1 MRCGKVYDDRC
12 NQERERHKGYLQSTP
27 KKLRDSDTCWLIL
40 FERMDGVPHIYA
52 SKLNGTVHIYSVAYY
67 CRDAIA

>member
-1 MRCGKVYDDRC
+1 MMV
-12 NQERERHKGYLQSTP
+12 
-27 KKLRDSDTCWLIL
+27 DSYYLIL
-40 FERMDGVPHIYA
+40 DVPGGFVRYVRMDSVPHIYA